1 MMWRMLRGRRG
12 CAVVH
17 SLSRAW
23 LLVTLWTAA
32 HQASLCF
39 TISQNLFKLMSI
51 ESMMLYK
58 HVILCHTL
66 LFLLSIFPSIRD
78 FSSESA
84 LHIRQPRY
92 WSYSFNISPFKEFSG
107 LISFWMDWLDLL
119 VVWGTRKNLLQ
130 HYSLKASNLRYSD
143 FFMVQLSHPCMT
155 IGSAFFIVQLS
166 HPQMTTGKN
175 IALTIWTF
183 VSKVMSML
191 FNMLS
196 RLVIACLP
204 RSKCLL
210 IPWLQSSSRDFGAQE
225 NSLSLFPHLFAMKWW
240 NLMPWS

>member
-1 MMWRMLRGRRG
+1 MWRMLRGRRG

-51 ESMMLYK
+51 ESMMLSK

-66 LFLLSIFPSIRD
+66 VFLLSIFPSIRD

-166 HPQMTTGKN
+166 HPYMTAGKT
-175 IALTIWTF
+175 IALARRIF
-183 VSKVMSML
+183 VSKIISLLFHML
-191 FNMLS
+191 FRFVIAFLS
-196 RLVIACLP
+196 R
-204 RSKCLL
+204 SKRLL
-210 IPWLQSSSRDFGAQE
+210 ISWLHSPFAVILEPKKIKSVTVSVASPWDQI
-225 NSLSLFPHLFAMKWW
+225 
-240 NLMPWS
+240 PWS

>member
-1 MMWRMLRGRRG
+1 MWRMLRGRRG

-51 ESMMLYK
+51 ESMMLSK

-107 LISFWMDWLDLL
+107 LISF
-119 VVWGTRKNLLQ
+119 Q
-130 HYSLKASNLRYSD
+130 S
-143 FFMVQLSHPCMT
+143 
-155 IGSAFFIVQLS
+155 
-166 HPQMTTGKN
+166 TGLGRV
-175 IALTIWTF
+175 IFSTTIWRRF
-183 VSKVMSML
+183 
-191 FNMLS
+191 
-196 RLVIACLP
+196 
-204 RSKCLL
+204 
-210 IPWLQSSSRDFGAQE
+210 FGAQLPYDPTLTSIHDYWK
-225 NSLSLFPHLFAMKWW
+225 NHSFDYTDLFWQSDVSAF
-240 NLMPWS
+240 